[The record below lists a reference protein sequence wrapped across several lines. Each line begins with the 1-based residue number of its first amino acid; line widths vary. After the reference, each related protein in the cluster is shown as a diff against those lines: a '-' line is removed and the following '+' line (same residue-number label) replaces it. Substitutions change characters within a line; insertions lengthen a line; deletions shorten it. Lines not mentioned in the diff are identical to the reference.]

1 MTKCR
6 HIMIYLKLF
15 HVSCRKK
22 APIKKSHKQMQ
33 ESHKQSF
40 AKCNFLRFLKKQY
53 YARHNGLKS
62 ILMEQFS
69 IPPISW
75 TINYFGNLLFTL
87 VITWK
92 NISCKPRGVKIFAFR
107 IVFNLLFNILHIF
120 FNTYRDYF
128 RLFLKHLNGNVFAY
142 LLNINY
148 SWKLIFRNMNVPR
161 DHPYITSS
169 HFWDFLIPLPPYV
182 SMFLVLRISKNWH
195 FLTPLPPTSAD
206 VIYEWS
212 PK

>member
-142 LLNINY
+142 LLKINY
-148 SWKLIFRNMNVPR
+148 S
-161 DHPYITSS
+161 
-169 HFWDFLIPLPPYV
+169 
-182 SMFLVLRISKNWH
+182 
-195 FLTPLPPTSAD
+195 
-206 VIYEWS
+206 
-212 PK
+212 